1 LSHRDRDAPI
11 FLVGFMGAGKTSVGR
26 VLAARRG
33 WDFEDT
39 DALVVEAAGLPID
52 AIFRTRGEGRFRE
65 LEWDVLRTLGHRKRI
80 VVATGG
86 GLFLGVAQRGF
97 VRAHGISCWLDAPL
111 DVIAAR
117 LADGSSRPLWTDD
130 DPLSRR
136 TFFER
141 RRAAYALAAIRV
153 DASSGVPDEVALR
166 VETAW
171 RAVLR

>member
-1 LSHRDRDAPI
+1 
-11 FLVGFMGAGKTSVGR
+11 MGAGKTSVGR

-52 AIFRTRGEGRFRE
+52 DIFRTRGEGRFRE
-65 LEWDVLRTLGHRKRI
+65 LEWDVLRTLGHRKRS

-141 RRAAYALAAIRV
+141 RRAAYALASIRV